1 MTVSDGNDRKV
12 LEDFRA
18 GLRAAPPRA
27 RGSAS
32 APRASPAVDLRP
44 VPDPEDLMRA
54 ACSAFT
60 ADRIDVYEYLERVDA
75 IGLPRFA
82 FVERP
87 SATRGRRGGL
97 GLFTATAERRAA

>member
-1 MTVSDGNDRKV
+1 MFDGNDRKV
-12 LEDFRA
+12 MENFRA

-54 ACSAFT
+54 ACSAFA
-60 ADRIDVYEYLERVDA
+60 ADQVDVFEFLERVDA
-75 IGLPRFA
+75 IGLPRS
-82 FVERP
+82 R
-87 SATRGRRGGL
+87 S
-97 GLFTATAERRAA
+97 